1 MSTQDDSAG
10 LPDGEVDESGAV
22 AGDVDSESVD
32 TANAEAADSGDTGT
46 DETASPAEEEEL
58 DPVEEMRAA
67 LRRAPGDWYVVHS
80 YAGYENK
87 VKANLET
94 RVQTLDVEDYIFQ
107 VEVPTE
113 EVTEIKNGQR
123 KQVQRKVLPGY
134 ILVRMDLN
142 DQSWGAVRNT
152 PGVTGFVG
160 ATSKPSPLTH
170 DEVIKFLLP
179 RVEPKQAAAGGKT
192 ADAGADPARRRSR
205 STSRSASRS
214 PSWTARSPRSRPR
227 STRSTWTHRSS
238 RCWCPSSA
246 ARPQSSWRSARFPR
260 SRRNDEMPP
269 KKRKLSAIIKL
280 QIKAGAATPAPPV
293 GPALGQ
299 HGVNI
304 MEFCKAYNAAT
315 QSQAGDVVPV
325 EISVFEDRSFTFELK
340 TPPAARL
347 LLKAAGVEKG
357 SGEPHKTKVAAI
369 TMDQVRQIAQTKMRD
384 LNANDIDAAAKII
397 AGTARSMGIT
407 IKG

>member
-1 MSTQDDSAG
+1 VSTQHDSAG
-10 LPDGEVDESGAV
+10 LPDGEVIEVSETDEVTAEHEDESPDTESPAAESDESDDDTDLDTDHDELDDDTV
-22 AGDVDSESVD
+22 A
-32 TANAEAADSGDTGT
+32 AIAE
-46 DETASPAEEEEL
+46 ETAEEEEL

-170 DEVIKFLLP
+170 DDVIKFLLP
-179 RVEPKQAAAGGKT
+179 RVEPKQAAASGKT
-192 ADAGADPARRRSR
+192 ADVASGAGGKSAVEVDFEVGESVTVMDGPFATLPATISEVNVD
-205 STSRSASRS
+205 A
-214 PSWTARSPRSRPR
+214 
-227 STRSTWTHRSS
+227 
-238 RCWCPSSA
+238 
-246 ARPQSSWRSARFPR
+246 Q
-260 SRRNDEMPP
+260 
-269 KKRKLSAIIKL
+269 KLKVLVSIF
-280 QIKAGAATPAPPV
+280 GRET
-293 GPALGQ
+293 
-299 HGVNI
+299 
-304 MEFCKAYNAAT
+304 
-315 QSQAGDVVPV
+315 PV
-325 EISVFEDRSFTFELK
+325 ELAFS
-340 TPPAARL
+340 
-347 LLKAAGVEKG
+347 
-357 SGEPHKTKVAAI
+357 
-369 TMDQVRQIAQTKMRD
+369 QVS
-384 LNANDIDAAAKII
+384 KI
-397 AGTARSMGIT
+397 
-407 IKG
+407 